1 MPKQSPTLK
10 RTKSQRKKEALR
22 PPPKPFIP
30 LPKTFEK
37 LQDTAPHGR
46 IGVLLPLGY
55 DGVKANRTVSK
66 KSLILKTIFG
76 NVQTLITMIEKIIG
90 PKVRGEG
97 FLNGYYSPSSQNRI
111 LWVNMGDILTDVFP
125 NLTEEAHKKVL
136 QKIWREM
143 YRAFWMTRSFG
154 YRLILHYDMAVDDKA
169 IKFLMELHWVMR
181 EMNADYAS
189 FTIPFSSLR
198 GSHIDYR
205 LWYDTKVI
213 KVVMDLQMDKKARSD
228 YLTWC
233 IKNKLDFI
241 MELSKNDVAWIK
253 SEKSRI
259 RMATR
264 PLIVLQVPPIKQEP
278 KHIDVAMLKVASLCK
293 YSDVLLKH

>member
-1 MPKQSPTLK
+1 
-10 RTKSQRKKEALR
+10 
-22 PPPKPFIP
+22 
-30 LPKTFEK
+30 
-37 LQDTAPHGR
+37 
-46 IGVLLPLGY
+46 
-55 DGVKANRTVSK
+55 
-66 KSLILKTIFG
+66 
-76 NVQTLITMIEKIIG
+76 MIEKIIG

-136 QKIWREM
+136 QKVWREI

-154 YRLILHYDMAVDDKA
+154 YRLILHYDLLVDKKA
-169 IKFLMELHWVMR
+169 IKFMMEMHWIMR
-181 EMNADYAS
+181 QLGADYAS
-189 FTIPFSSLR
+189 FTIPFSSLDDP
-198 GSHIDYR
+198 DYR
-205 LWYDTKVI
+205 LSYDTKVI
-213 KVVMDLQMDKKARSD
+213 KVLADLPMTAKARSD

-253 SEKSRI
+253 AEKDRI
-259 RMATR
+259 RRATR